1 MRKKV
6 SVAMA
11 VFNGEKY
18 LNEQIDSIIP
28 QLFPEDELIISY
40 DNSTDN
46 SFNIIKAYASRDKRI
61 KYYKNEIKPG
71 VVKNFENAVTY
82 CTGGIIFYSDQ
93 DDVWMPDKIKKVL
106 SKFEDPNVT
115 VVIHDSSLTDRELN
129 ITHPSTFKLRN
140 GNTSLFKNFIRLS
153 YIGCCLAFRSDM
165 RKVVLPIPTIYR
177 SHDWWTGSICSCYG
191 KMEKIDEA
199 LILHR
204 LHDNNATPVRRP
216 PLRYQLSVRWIIIIN
231 LIKRRFTHKKK

>member
-6 SVAMA
+6 SIAMA
-11 VFNGEKY
+11 VYNGEKY

-28 QLFPEDELIISY
+28 QLLPEDEIIISY

-46 SFNIIKAYASRDKRI
+46 TLNIIKEYASIDQRI
-61 KYYKNEIKPG
+61 KYYKNQIKPG
-71 VVKNFENAVTY
+71 VVKNFENAVNY
-82 CTGGIIFYSDQ
+82 CSGEIIFYSDQ
-93 DDVWMPDKIKKVL
+93 DDIWMPDKIKKVL
-106 SKFEDPNVT
+106 SKFEDPKVT

-140 GNTSLFKNFIRLS
+140 GNTNLFKNLIRLS

-191 KMEKIDEA
+191 KMKKIDEV

-204 LHDNNATPVRRP
+204 LHQNNATPVKRP
-216 PLRYQLSVRWIIIIN
+216 SLRYQLSVRWIIIIN
-231 LIKRRFTHKKK
+231 LITRKFTY